1 MDTRISRQRVPTRPL
16 VFVIAILS
24 VVALALTTWYALL
37 GSPKSVSHGSDRSY
51 AAPLSNYGPAAP
63 DAQSRDLEQRIAQ
76 IKDDTTHGH

>member
-1 MDTRISRQRVPTRPL
+1 MEIRISRQRVPTRPF

-24 VVALALTTWYALL
+24 VFALALTTWYTLAR
-37 GSPKSVSHGSDRSY
+37 SPQSVSHGPDRTY
-51 AAPLSNYGPAAP
+51 ATPLFSYGPAGP